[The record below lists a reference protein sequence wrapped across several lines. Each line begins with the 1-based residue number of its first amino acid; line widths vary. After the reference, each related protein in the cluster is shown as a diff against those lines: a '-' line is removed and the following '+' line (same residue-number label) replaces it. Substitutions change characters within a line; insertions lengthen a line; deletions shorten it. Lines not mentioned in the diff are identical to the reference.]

1 MLPLA
6 YGKDARVEQP
16 AAVMAGNL
24 WTASGDELAADDD
37 DDAADEGNE

>member
-16 AAVMAGNL
+16 AAVMAKTL
-24 WTASGDELAADDD
+24 WSVSGEGLATDGDDNEDDD
-37 DDAADEGNE
+37 GDA